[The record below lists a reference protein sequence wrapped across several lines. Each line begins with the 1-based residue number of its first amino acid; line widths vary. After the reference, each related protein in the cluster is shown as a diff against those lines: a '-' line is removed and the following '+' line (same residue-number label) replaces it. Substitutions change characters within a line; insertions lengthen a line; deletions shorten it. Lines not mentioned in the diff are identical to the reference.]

1 MDLFLF
7 LPCKK
12 NFIKT
17 LLYTACGTLLV
28 LLLLVFFTPLPFT
41 ACAPGSYW
49 CEIAYAI
56 TSSGGPIGFLVL
68 LIVTAFF
75 YSLSA
80 QDKREKFLTFCKSIL
95 ALIIFF
101 GVLAFINERYTKPIL
116 KSQRP
121 SHVYMLNKTG
131 LANTID
137 SLYQLDKQA
146 RKEFFDILI
155 KTHPSEFSQI
165 APTIQRHW
173 VEEAGFSFP
182 SGHSF
187 NAFLFAMIL
196 AYAIY
201 FNRTY
206 PRLRVLFFIPFVWSV
221 LVAVSRVAIGA
232 HSAFDVSAG
241 AGLGIVLGFLFLY
254 SDKTRHW
261 LTRKT

>member
-1 MDLFLF
+1 M
-7 LPCKK
+7 
-12 NFIKT
+12 
-17 LLYTACGTLLV
+17 
-28 LLLLVFFTPLPFT
+28 FFTPIPFT
-41 ACAPGSYW
+41 ACSPNGYW
-49 CEIAYAI
+49 CELSYAI
-56 TSSGGPIGFLVL
+56 TSSGGPLGFFTL

-75 YSLSA
+75 YASS
-80 QDKREKFLTFCKSIL
+80 QQNKREKILTFIKSLL

-131 LANTID
+131 LSNAID

-146 RKEFFDILI
+146 RKEFFDVLV

-165 APTIQRHW
+165 APAIQRHW

-196 AYAIY
+196 SYAI
-201 FNRTY
+201 FHNRSY
-206 PRLRVLFFIPFVWSV
+206 PKLRNLFFVPFVWSL
-221 LVAVSRVAIGA
+221 LVAVTRVAIGA
-232 HSAFDVSAG
+232 HSAFDVCAG
-241 AGLGIVLGFLFLY
+241 ATLGIILGFLFLY

-261 LTRKT
+261 LTRKN